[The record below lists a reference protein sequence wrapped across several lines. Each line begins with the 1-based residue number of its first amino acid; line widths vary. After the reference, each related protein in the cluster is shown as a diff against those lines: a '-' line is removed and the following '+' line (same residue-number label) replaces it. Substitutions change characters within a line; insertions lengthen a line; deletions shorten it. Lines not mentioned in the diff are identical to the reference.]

1 MSAQLSQGTHPG
13 AQSQLETTSNND
25 TIKEINVKAIEN
37 IFELFIKTKTFP
49 S

>member
-13 AQSQLETTSNND
+13 AQSPSETTSNND
-25 TIKEINVKAIEN
+25 AIKETNVKATEN